1 MTSGESCTVGF
12 EQHAPI
18 SFLSSSSSFSRYSCS
33 SQRPKLL
40 LLPLFLSGSVSA
52 LSIFFHAEA
61 SSKYTTNHKKKC
73 CSARNGAVRIITP
86 TRTRTEAARRWLL
99 LLRALLRLLQSS
111 VGEGVYFIP
120 RVVVVVV
127 VVFHFLLLRRRL
139 TNSILSES
147 VVARKKMLTFERL
160 SPRLRLLAAR
170 ASNRLDW
177 TRSSRKIY
185 ERRR

>member
-1 MTSGESCTVGF
+1 MPQTFVQLVFVCF
-12 EQHAPI
+12 
-18 SFLSSSSSFSRYSCS
+18 FS
-33 SQRPKLL
+33 
-40 LLPLFLSGSVSA
+40 
-52 LSIFFHAEA
+52 
-61 SSKYTTNHKKKC
+61 KKKRKC

-86 TRTRTEAARRWLL
+86 TRTRTEAARRWPLF
-99 LLRALLRLLQSS
+99 LLRHALLRHLQSS

-127 VVFHFLLLRRRL
+127 VFHFLLLRRRRL

-170 ASNRLDW
+170 ASNRLVW